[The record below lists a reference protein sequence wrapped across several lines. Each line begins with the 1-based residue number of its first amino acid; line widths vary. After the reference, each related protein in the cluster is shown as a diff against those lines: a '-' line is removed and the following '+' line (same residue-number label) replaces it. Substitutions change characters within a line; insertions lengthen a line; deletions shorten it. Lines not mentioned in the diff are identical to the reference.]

1 MQHEHADL
9 SFATPPA
16 APRRSEPDRERAVA
30 SRAGPRP
37 FRVAITPGR
46 GRVRVTPV
54 GELDLATVDELQ
66 AWLQELRD
74 AGFRRLL
81 IDLREL
87 TFIDSSGLRLVI
99 TWNARA
105 NTEGLD
111 FELIRGP
118 AAIQRAFEICGL
130 SNVLAFIDD
139 DPVDTPA
146 PHTNR
151 STNGML
157 LDGVPDSMSDR
168 EPLTATG

>member
-1 MQHEHADL
+1 
-9 SFATPPA
+9 
-16 APRRSEPDRERAVA
+16 
-30 SRAGPRP
+30 
-37 FRVAITPGR
+37 
-46 GRVRVTPV
+46 VRVTPV

-74 AGFRRLL
+74 AGFRRVLL
-81 IDLREL
+81 DLREL

-99 TWNARA
+99 TWNARV

-130 SNVLAFIDD
+130 SDVLAFIDD